1 MWEIFFIS
9 AGSSVPTPV
18 ITAKEERLCSS
29 NKPLIT
35 TLYVRPSKARWD
47 TEPKYRE
54 VPQYDNSTSKCS
66 VGVWAD
72 LLKPIQFG
80 TMETLETHD
89 TKSGTS

>member
-1 MWEIFFIS
+1 MS
-9 AGSSVPTPV
+9 
-18 ITAKEERLCSS
+18 
-29 NKPLIT
+29 
-35 TLYVRPSKARWD
+35 D

-54 VPQYDNSTSKCS
+54 VLQYDNSTSECS